1 MELMMSKKQTNETR
15 KVAVAKLPKGAAV
28 RVGWRRY
35 VVMSPTKLK
44 RAGKKSL
51 KDFGAVMTVKPGTN
65 VEVTEFL
72 WAALTTKAVKS

>member
-1 MELMMSKKQTNETR
+1 MSKKNEAR
-15 KVAVAKLPKGAAV
+15 KLAVSRVPKGSAV

-51 KDFGAVMTVKPGTN
+51 KDFGVVMTVKPGTN
-65 VEVTEFL
+65 VEVTEYL
-72 WAALTTKAVKS
+72 WAALTQKEAK